1 MTYEEFWKQ
10 FTKRLF
16 FPMYVHDE

>member
-1 MTYEEFWKQ
+1 MTYEDFWKQ